1 MTMSMKATTKKRKP
15 VIPDGITYK
24 KTKGG
29 INVRVANNGRIISVL
44 RGYNNTQ
51 NVQKGLMALTHALNY
66 AYNAAS
72 GKFNMSDATPKK
84 KVKKK

>member
-1 MTMSMKATTKKRKP
+1 MSKKAVVKKRKP
-15 VIPDGITYK
+15 VIPDGVTYK
-24 KTKGG
+24 KTKSG

-44 RGYNNTQ
+44 RGYNNTA

-72 GKFNMSDATPKK
+72 GKFAMTDVTPKK
-84 KVKKK
+84 KVKK